1 MTNTSV
7 EIKEKKKEK
16 ERKTPKTNH
25 TLKLLL
31 WTPSFGLCNC

>member
-16 ERKTPKTNH
+16 ERKNTKNESYTEIIIMD
-25 TLKLLL
+25 TKL
-31 WTPSFGLCNC
+31 WTL